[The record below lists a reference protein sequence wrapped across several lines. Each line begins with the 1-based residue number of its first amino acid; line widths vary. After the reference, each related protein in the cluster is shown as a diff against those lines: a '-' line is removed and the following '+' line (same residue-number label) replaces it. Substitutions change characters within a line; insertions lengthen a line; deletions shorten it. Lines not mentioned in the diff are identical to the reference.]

1 MKLAEGEF
9 QETNKNISA
18 RFYHPLVHTIFKPR
32 SRLTSKTE
40 IVIY

>member
-18 RFYHPLVHTIFKPR
+18 RFNHPLVHAIFEPR

>member
-1 MKLAEGEF
+1 MKLAEDEF

-18 RFYHPLVHTIFKPR
+18 RFYPPLVHTIFEPR

-40 IVIY
+40 TVIY